1 MAKRPTIILTGASKG
16 IGLATV
22 KILLAE
28 PFSANVITL
37 SRSTSPDLQELAKS
51 YPEQLRVHEG
61 DVTKDEDNETVVKS
75 AIDKFGTLD
84 GKNPMCSRISSPPDQ
99 SIFSLLDHHLS
110 GLILNAGIMELGR
123 ISETSM
129 DSWKRVFEVNFF
141 SLLSILHLAI
151 PHLRTSK
158 GRVVFVSS
166 GASVSK
172 VAGLQLHKIK
182 FIRIR
187 PVSDHRLLLTNAAT
201 SHTAGMK
208 LRWASYNTSKAAMNS
223 LARTLANEEPEL
235 TSIAV
240 RPGVVDTDMQVHL
253 REHGSKDMKAEELD
267 KHLKLHANNQLLP
280 PSKPGYVIA
289 ALSINTPIHLNGE
302 FLSWDSAELSDLT
315 LSIPGK

>member
-1 MAKRPTIILTGASKG
+1 M
-16 IGLATV
+16 V
-22 KILLAE
+22 
-28 PFSANVITL
+28 
-37 SRSTSPDLQELAKS
+37 KS
-51 YPEQLRVHEG
+51 YPEQLKVHEG

-75 AIDKFGTLD
+75 AIEKFGALD
-84 GKNPMCSRISSPPDQ
+84 
-99 SIFSLLDHHLS
+99 

-141 SLLSILHLAI
+141 SLLSILQLAI

-172 VAGLQLHKIK
+172 VAG
-182 FIRIR
+182 
-187 PVSDHRLLLTNAAT
+187 
-201 SHTAGMK
+201 
-208 LRWASYNTSKAAMNS
+208 WASYNTSKAAMNS

-235 TSIAV
+235 TSVAV

-253 REHGSKDMKAEELD
+253 RQHGSKDMKAEELD

-280 PSKPGYVIA
+280 PSKPGYIIA
-289 ALSINTPIHLNGE
+289 ALSIKTPIHLNGE
-302 FLSWDSAELSDLT
+302 FLSWDSAELSYLT
-315 LSIPGK
+315 SPLPEK

>member
-1 MAKRPTIILTGASKG
+1 MATRPTIILTGASKG

-37 SRSTSPDLQELAKS
+37 SRSTTSELKELSKS
-51 YPEQLRVHEG
+51 YPDQLKVHEG
-61 DVTKDEDNETVVKS
+61 DVTNNKDNETVVKS
-75 AIDKFGTLD
+75 AIETYGTLD
-84 GKNPMCSRISSPPDQ
+84 
-99 SIFSLLDHHLS
+99 
-110 GLILNAGIMELGR
+110 GLILNAGTMELGR

-141 SLLSILHLAI
+141 SLLSILPLAI

-172 VAGLQLHKIK
+172 VAGITS
-182 FIRIR
+182 
-187 PVSDHRLLLTNAAT
+187 VSDHRLFLTDAAI
-201 SHTAGMK
+201 
-208 LRWASYNTSKAAMNS
+208 WASYNTSKAAMNS

-235 TSIAV
+235 TSIAI
-240 RPGVVDTDMQVHL
+240 RPGVVDTDMQVNL
-253 REHGSKDMKAEELD
+253 RQHGSKDMKAEELD
-267 KHLKLHANNQLLP
+267 RHLKLHANKELLP

-289 ALSINTPIHLNGE
+289 ALSIKIPNHLNGE
-302 FLSWDSAELSDLT
+302 FVSWDSAELSHLT
-315 LSIPGK
+315 PALPKK